1 MPFNRYDTISTSVYD
16 PRSLQETM
24 MPALM
29 RRQQHDE
36 ANKQL
41 YAQLGELDKIN
52 PLDKH
57 YNEAQKIKAELT
69 GRINSQAQK
78 LATEGFNT
86 NTTGDLFKANNEIK
100 SMYAPTGKVGQINAA
115 KEAYDKDSAEY
126 LKNATALGHS
136 PEVVQRNL
144 KDIQDKYNNSPI
156 YDKNG
161 KVTAMSIDAL
171 PPKYIDHIARAREFF
186 KDAGMNSSD
195 IDNLSSSIETDGK
208 GQYVLSK
215 GHKEG
220 HSSNKITLQRAV
232 DFLNNEINNPN
243 SDVGKSLKY
252 GYKTPQEAIED
263 IRMMSPI
270 YKSTKTSVGDSSQ
283 ISNFTPSKQS
293 DSSGGLS
300 SIFGEDYN
308 VREIGGKDYKGYAE
322 LNKIGSQISENYK
335 TDVGGG
341 VDATYRSFNINDVK
355 DPAARASFVKRF
367 NDLKK
372 GIVIN
377 GQKIKLSEADI
388 KKGMHNDGVA
398 KYVVKSLQSS
408 PITLKSKLL
417 TTDQMINDKGF
428 AAALGKDTAKID
440 ANMRRQFERE
450 SGRKLVDPETGKTM
464 TFAEAKDKYN
474 LGDLNTMH
482 YHGYISPHN
491 WEDMGQLGSNSK
503 FSPHVVTVMDKN
515 GNPIEFKTSRL
526 SSDNL
531 GGNVARA
538 NDLTKNYRKA
548 TLNHDNFDDF
558 ESNSKAFEGLKIRY
572 NSKPTSVDERTGE
585 PKNFTVQFKNGKTVD
600 MPESVYMDWVNSV
613 R

>member
-1 MPFNRYDTISTSVYD
+1 MGLNRYDTISTSTYD
-16 PRSLQETM
+16 PRSLQETLMVPM
-24 MPALM
+24 MK
-29 RRQQHDE
+29 RQQHDE

-57 YNEAQKIKAELT
+57 YNEAQKIKAELSE
-69 GRINSQAQK
+69 RINSQAQK

-144 KDIQDKYNNSPI
+144 KEIQDKYNASPI
-156 YDKNG
+156 YDEKG
-161 KVTAMSIDAL
+161 KIKSMSIDAL
-171 PPKYIDHIARAREFF
+171 PPKYVDHVARAREFF
-186 KDAGMNSSD
+186 KDAKMSSTA
-195 IDNLSSSIETDGK
+195 IDNLASSIESDGK
-208 GQYVLSK
+208 GSYVLSK
-215 GHKEG
+215 GSKRKYA
-220 HSSNKITLQRAV
+220 SNLPQLQAAV

-243 SDVGKSLKY
+243 SDVGKALKY
-252 GYKTPQEAIED
+252 GYKTPEEALRD
-263 IRMMSPI
+263 IKMMSPI
-270 YKSTKTSVGDSSQ
+270 YRQTESERGSTSQ
-283 ISNFTPSKQS
+283 ISNFTPTKQS

-308 VREIGGKDYKGYAE
+308 VREIGGKDYKGYEE
-322 LNKIGSQISENYK
+322 LNKMGSHVQKSYT
-335 TDVGGG
+335 TDQLGIVHP
-341 VDATYRSFNINDVK
+341 TFRSFNINDVK
-355 DPAARASFVKRF
+355 DPAARESFVKRF

-377 GQKIKLSEADI
+377 GQKIKLSEAYI
-388 KKGMHNDGVA
+388 KKGMNDTDVA

-558 ESNSKAFEGLKIRY
+558 ESNSKAFDGVKIRY
-572 NSKPTSVDERTGE
+572 NSKPTSVNEKTGE
-585 PKNFTVQFKNGKTVD
+585 PNSFTVQFKGKEPID

-613 R
+613 K